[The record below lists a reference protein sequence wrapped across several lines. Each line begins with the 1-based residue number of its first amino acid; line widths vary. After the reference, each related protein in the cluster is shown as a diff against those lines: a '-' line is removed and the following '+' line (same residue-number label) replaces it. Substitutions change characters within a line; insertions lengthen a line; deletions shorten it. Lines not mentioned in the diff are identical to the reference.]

1 MGWSS
6 ANEIFDPVVQAM
18 VEAAVGT
25 AATTRVLTV
34 LIKAL
39 QDGDW
44 DTEDE
49 SLELFKDYPAVVEAF
64 RRNGVPGSDDYDQE
78 EGD

>member
-6 ANEIFDPVVQAM
+6 ANEIFDPVASALI
-18 VEAAVGT
+18 ELDASDAVL
-25 AATTRVLTV
+25 RKVLGR
-34 LIKAL
+34 LIDKL

-49 SLELFKDYPAVVEAF
+49 SLHEFRHHPAVVAAF
-64 RRNGVPGSDDYDQE
+64 ADHGVHLPTDEDDS
-78 EGD
+78 